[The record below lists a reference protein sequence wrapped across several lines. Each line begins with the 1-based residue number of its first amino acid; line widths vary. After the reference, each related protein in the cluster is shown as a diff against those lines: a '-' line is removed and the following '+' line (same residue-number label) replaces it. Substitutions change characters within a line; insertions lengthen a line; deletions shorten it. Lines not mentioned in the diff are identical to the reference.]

1 YLTKR
6 LDNLEIVDR
15 KPAELDKVFFGA
27 WIHLEDATGA
37 INLVRIVGADEFDL
51 KKGWISLKSPLA
63 AALLG
68 KREGDDI
75 VVKLPNGKQELSI
88 QTVSYDP
95 PGNT

>member
-1 YLTKR
+1 M
-6 LDNLEIVDR
+6 DR